1 MIDGDDNKND
11 KQTNKIKKTM
21 ASIILRLDSRTV
33 KNGMQQ
39 VRLRISHKGTNAWY
53 ATGVL
58 VEPEY
63 FNADS
68 LYDAIGK
75 KAKMAAFKREQ
86 LAEIVRKYEEGV
98 FDLQRADGGKAQL
111 EQMTANDLRDYIFG
125 VRDKKLTAV
134 QLVQKKKKT
143 QQKADFM
150 AFLDEYGQ
158 TKGARTKENYA
169 YVWRLLL
176 AYIQS
181 RQLDGL
187 SFSDLNYER
196 LVDMKAWIRSTG
208 RGEPTRFKMESYVRA
223 TYKEGLR
230 RRMCSRDMDPFLD
243 YRIEPVPEHD
253 IETISRKQLRKL
265 MDTDCDGHP
274 GLQRAKDMLLGSFYL
289 CGANF
294 QDMYYLPIGDE
305 AVFVRKKV
313 DKRTQ
318 KHTRIRVEPELGEI
332 ISRYAAGG
340 RMFGF
345 EAGCRSLHYR
355 LDDNFR
361 ELSKTVGFKVNF
373 AIIRRTWATLAAE
386 IECPDTVINHSMGH
400 IVRTVNARFYER
412 YDWSRTAKWN
422 RKVIDYVLNA

>member
-1 MIDGDDNKND
+1 
-11 KQTNKIKKTM
+11 M

-39 VRLRISHKGTNAWY
+39 VRMRISHRGTNAWY

-63 FNADS
+63 FNSDS

-86 LAEIVRKYEEGV
+86 LAEIVRQYEEGL

-111 EQMTANDLRDYIFG
+111 EQMTANDLREYIFG
-125 VRDKKLTAV
+125 TRGKKPTAV
-134 QLVQKKKKT
+134 QLVAKKNKT
-143 QQKADFM
+143 PQTGDFM
-150 AFLDEYGQ
+150 VFLEQYGES
-158 TKGARTKENYA
+158 KDKPRTRENYA
-169 YVWRLLL
+169 YVWRLLF
-176 AYIQS
+176 AYMQS
-181 RQLDGL
+181 RHLRDL
-187 SFSDLNYER
+187 FFSDINYER
-196 LVDMKAWIRSTG
+196 LLDIRAWL
-208 RGEPTRFKMESYVRA
+208 RGEGKGEATRFKVESYVRA

-230 RRMCSRDMDPFLD
+230 RKMCSRDADPFLD

-253 IETISRKQLRKL
+253 IETISRKQMHAL
-265 MDTDCDGHP
+265 MTADLSKRP

-294 QDMYYLPIGDE
+294 QDMYDLPMGDE
-305 AVFVRKKV
+305 AIFVRKKV

-332 ISRYAAGG
+332 VSRYAADG

-361 ELSKTVGFKVNF
+361 ELSKAVGFKVNF

-422 RKVIDYVLNA
+422 RKVIDYVLET

>member
-1 MIDGDDNKND
+1 
-11 KQTNKIKKTM
+11 M
-21 ASIILRLDSRTV
+21 ASIILRLDDRTV
-33 KNGMQQ
+33 RNGMQQ
-39 VRLRISHKGTNAWY
+39 VRLRISHKGTNAWHP
-53 ATGVL
+53 TGVW
-58 VEPEY
+58 VEPVY
-63 FNADS
+63 FNGS
-68 LYDAIGK
+68 NIYDAISK
-75 KAKMAAFKREQ
+75 KAPMAMYKKEQ
-86 LAEIVRKYEEGV
+86 LSGILRQYDEAM
-98 FDLQRADGGKAQL
+98 FDLQRADGGSAQL
-111 EQMTANDLRDYIFG
+111 EQMSAKELRAYIFG
-125 VRDKKLTAV
+125 EKARKQTAV

-143 QQKADFM
+143 QQTADFM

-158 TKGARTKENYA
+158 TKGTRTKENYA
-169 YVWRLLL
+169 YVWRLVL

-187 SFSDLNYER
+187 SFADLNYER

-294 QDMYYLPIGDE
+294 QDMYDLPMGDE

-332 ISRYAAGG
+332 VSRYAADG
-340 RMFGF
+340 RMFNF

-361 ELSKTVGFKVNF
+361 ELSKAVGFKVNF